1 MAGVTG
7 SCFPSFSLLRK
18 ESEECGMHRL
28 LFAFS
33 SSREAMDAAGVPY
46 RELDVFEL
54 ARMGTERL
62 LGVPGA
68 TESDKEEEE

>member
-1 MAGVTG
+1 
-7 SCFPSFSLLRK
+7 
-18 ESEECGMHRL
+18 
-28 LFAFS
+28 
-33 SSREAMDAAGVPY
+33 MDAAGVPY

-68 TESDKEEEE
+68 TERDKAEEE

>member
-1 MAGVTG
+1 
-7 SCFPSFSLLRK
+7 
-18 ESEECGMHRL
+18 
-28 LFAFS
+28 
-33 SSREAMDAAGVPY
+33 MDAAGVPY

-54 ARMGTERL
+54 ARMETERL

>member
-1 MAGVTG
+1 
-7 SCFPSFSLLRK
+7 
-18 ESEECGMHRL
+18 
-28 LFAFS
+28 
-33 SSREAMDAAGVPY
+33 MDAAGIPY

-54 ARMGTERL
+54 ARMGAERL